1 MMIFLC
7 HFHFGKI
14 THFGRFLEYVFTRLG
29 PHLEYFFIH
38 LEPGKNRSFG
48 LHLEHVFALL
58 GPGKV
63 TMLIKMA

>member
-1 MMIFLC
+1 MIFLC
-7 HFHFGKI
+7 YFHFGKI
-14 THFGRFLEYVFTRLG
+14 THFGPFLEYVFTRLG

-48 LHLEHVFALL
+48 PHLEYVFALL

-63 TMLIKMA
+63 TMLVKMA